1 MKPTQLRN
9 SHYIRTALCAL
20 ALTFSAMAA
29 DQPPSTNAPAAAP
42 DTTKPAELFADP
54 VLARG
59 KGVEV
64 KRSQLDEAIITFK
77 STAAASGQMIR
88 PDQMPAVERGELERL
103 LEVQLLMGIAQAAD
117 KAKGQEAC
125 DKQLELMKA
134 RAVTDESL
142 NRQLKS
148 VGLTQETL
156 KAKMYELATAEI
168 VLDRELKITI
178 SDEEM
183 KKYYDENPALFEQPE
198 MLRVSH
204 LLLNTRDEITRTEL
218 AEDKKTAKHKQL
230 EDLLKR
236 ARGGEDFTKLVKEF
250 SEDIASRTNGGEY
263 TFGRNQMPPEF
274 ESAAFALTNG
284 QISDI
289 VTTQYGYHIIK
300 LSEKIPPKKVEMAKV
315 SVELQKRMKQRAIA
329 QKLPEFMDKLKKDAN
344 VEILDEKLKPLPGE
358 ALATPSP
365 VAAPPKTGGK

>member
-1 MKPTQLRN
+1 MKPTQIRN

-77 STAAASGQMIR
+77 STAAAR
-88 PDQMPAVERGELERL
+88 
-103 LEVQLLMGIAQAAD
+103 
-117 KAKGQEAC
+117 GQEAC

-263 TFGRNQMPPEF
+263 TFCPDQMPPEF

-344 VEILDEKLKPLPGE
+344 VEILDDELKPLPGE

-365 VAAPPKTGGK
+365 VAAPPKTV